1 MPDLKPIRVF
11 LEVAAQRSFVSAARS
26 LRMTP
31 ATVTRTV
38 AQLEADLGQQLL
50 IRTTRQVALTSHGAM
65 VAARYGAVVSD
76 FDRVTEELARATQP
90 HRGRLRI
97 NAPMS
102 FGLRIMPRLIESFR
116 LAYPTIEL
124 QVSFSDT
131 LLDVMEGAHDL
142 AIRISEPPQDKST
155 IWRKL
160 CGVPR
165 FAVAAPRLF
174 ERFQRPM
181 TPDDLDPEL
190 CLAYVHQDGPET
202 WRFRM
207 GQTQRSVTA
216 GRNIASNN
224 GDFLYALVGAGSGI
238 AVLPQFIV
246 LPGLDRREVEVVL
259 PDWTL
264 PQLWLSLHYPS
275 YDALPPLVATFSD
288 FFEAFLRDVDGMDFV
303 TGGRQAVV

>member
-1 MPDLKPIRVF
+1 MPELKPIRVF
-11 LEVAAQRSFVSAARS
+11 LEVAAQRSFATAARN

-31 ATVTRTV
+31 ATVTRTI
-38 AQLEADLGQQLL
+38 AQLETDLGQQLL

-65 VAARYGAVVSD
+65 VAARYGAVVD
-76 FDRVTEELARATQP
+76 EFDRVTEELERAAQP

-102 FGLRIMPRLIESFR
+102 FGLRVMPLLVESFR
-116 LAYPTIEL
+116 MAYPMIEL
-124 QVSFSDT
+124 QVSFSDA
-131 LLDVMEGAHDL
+131 LLDVMEGEHDL

-160 CGVPR
+160 CGIPR

-174 ERFQRPM
+174 DRFPRPA
-181 TPDDLDPEL
+181 TPVDLDPAL
-190 CLAYVHQDGPET
+190 CLAYAVHAGTET
-202 WRFRM
+202 WRFRK

-216 GRNIASNN
+216 GRRIASNN
-224 GDFLYALVGAGSGI
+224 GDFLYSLVTVGAGV
-238 AVLPQFIV
+238 AVLPRFIV
-246 LPGLDRREVEVVL
+246 QPGLDRNEVEVLL
-259 PDWTL
+259 PDWQL
-264 PQLWLSLHYPS
+264 PQLWLSLYYPS

-303 TGGRQAVV
+303 TVGRQALG